1 MIKFTANFNSFPTS
15 IHPISMAYSNV
26 NGIMCTLPL
35 FLSIFKHWFR
45 QTEQQPLAHLQMM
58 KVRRLKFVFHLTIY
72 FLIHFHIHF
81 HICFVFVFSAGF
93 RGQMYFMMKIG
104 PHCPYQNH
112 SCSMLRQ
119 PYTQWCPK
127 KIYPNYYTLEQFS
140 PSVVICQTTES
151 LRPSSFSQ
159 KHSQKNVCPNFK
171 INTPRHNDTTLIFP
185 YRRKN
190 MQ

>member
-35 FLSIFKHWFR
+35 FLSIFKHWFQ
-45 QTEQQPLAHLQMM
+45 QTEQQPLIQWLAHLQMM
-58 KVRRLKFVFHLTIY
+58 KVPKTKIKTCFHLTIY
-72 FLIHFHIHF
+72 FLIHFHI
-81 HICFVFVFSAGF
+81 CFVFVFRAGF
-93 RGQMYFMMKIG
+93 PGLMYFMMKIG

-127 KIYPNYYTLEQFS
+127 TITRT
-140 PSVVICQTTES
+140 I
-151 LRPSSFSQ
+151 LRWNSFLLLWLLARPQ
-159 KHSQKNVCPNFK
+159 RV
-171 INTPRHNDTTLIFP
+171 
-185 YRRKN
+185 
-190 MQ
+190 